1 MSSVSEQFQHKN
13 QEKVYKK
20 NITYLN
26 LSKKTN
32 IYELIEEVELGKKN
46 KKKSAFKYF
55 ASTALLM
62 SSVILFYSLY

>member
-26 LSKKTN
+26 FSKKTN
-32 IYELIEEVELGKKN
+32 IYELIREVELNKKN
-46 KKKSAFKYF
+46 KKKSAFKFF
-55 ASTALLM
+55 ASTTLLM